1 MKKNFKKIKDRIAV
15 GVRTFIGTTA
25 MLSANVM
32 PVYAASTGVGEIDNG
47 LNVIRVIE
55 IGICESV
62 GVIMLIK
69 GGMEFSSALGQRD
82 TSGMGLAA
90 AVIGGG
96 LIMGFIG
103 AIIGLMGF

>member
-15 GVRTFIGTTA
+15 GVWTFIGTTA

-32 PVYAASTGVGEIDNG
+32 PVYASSTGVGEIDSG
-47 LNVIRVIE
+47 LNVIKVIG
-55 IGICESV
+55 IGICESA

-69 GGMEFSSALGQRD
+69 GGMDFSSALAQRD
-82 TSGMGLAA
+82 ASSMGLAA

-96 LIMGFIG
+96 LIMGFMG
-103 AIIGLMGF
+103 VVIGLMGF

>member
-15 GVRTFIGTTA
+15 GVWTFIGTTA

-32 PVYAASTGVGEIDNG
+32 PVYASSTGVGEIDSG
-47 LNVIRVIE
+47 LNVIKVIG
-55 IGICESV
+55 IGICESA

-69 GGMEFSSALGQRD
+69 GGMDFSSAFAQRD
-82 TSGMGLAA
+82 ASSMGLAG

-103 AIIGLMGF
+103 VIIGLMGF

>member
-32 PVYAASTGVGEIDNG
+32 PVYASSTGVGEIDAG
-47 LNVIRVIE
+47 LTVLKVIG
-55 IGICESV
+55 IGICESAGIIV
-62 GVIMLIK
+62 LIK
-69 GGMEFSSALGQRD
+69 GGMEFGSAFSQRD
-82 TSGMGLAA
+82 GSGMGQAA

-103 AIIGLMGF
+103 VIIGLMGF

>member
-15 GVRTFIGTTA
+15 GVWTFIGTTA

-32 PVYAASTGVGEIDNG
+32 PVYASSTGVGEIDTG
-47 LNVIRVIE
+47 LNVIKVIG
-55 IGICESV
+55 IGICESC

-69 GGMEFSSALGQRD
+69 GGMEFSSAFSQRD
-82 TSGMGLAA
+82 GSGMGLAG

-103 AIIGLMGF
+103 VIIGLMGF